1 MDRVFLQSFS
11 VSKALRVDSLKF
23 FHQGVDWMAASFF
36 KRKHKFLEACLGRVW
51 KTCERF
57 IVPRIGWVT
66 SDEPLE
72 QSVRS
77 PALQT
82 IVRRIKSMCI
92 YLNFYILFQVYSVHF
107 YTVKSRTW
115 TIYLSVYYPRTNA
128 KISPI
133 LQSSNN
139 ENPVPDHRQETA
151 K

>member
-1 MDRVFLQSFS
+1 M
-11 VSKALRVDSLKF
+11 KALCVDSLTF

-36 KRKHKFLEACLGRVW
+36 KRKHKFLEACLGRAW

-72 QSVRS
+72 QSVCF

-92 YLNFYILFQVYSVHF
+92 YLNFYALFQVYSVHF

-115 TIYLSVYYPRTNA
+115 TIYTYRYITPGQMPKLVQSRSLPTTRIPCRIIVRKQRN
-128 KISPI
+128 KIFS
-133 LQSSNN
+133 
-139 ENPVPDHRQETA
+139 